1 MDPAMILACTQLRHL
16 GHLGSRVTS
25 LAAAA
30 CLLAATGAASA
41 QNLVLNGSFEEGP
54 PTGGFTTYGGGSL
67 VMPHWRVT
75 GFSIDH
81 ISSYWNAASGFRS
94 VDLNGGDR
102 GGVAQTI
109 ATAPGVIYVVTFSL
123 AANPDLGPAVK
134 SIRIRAGSQT
144 SELISFDGT
153 GASRGDMRWSV
164 RQWQFVATD
173 AATEIELFSAISG
186 PCGPA
191 LDDVVVESCIGGI
204 VSPLVTACRGSTV
217 PIEAL
222 VAGPP
227 PLTIRWQIEDAS
239 SVDGWSDLVDG
250 TLVIGGI
257 DWGLVAGTSD
267 TTLTVTPDAQG
278 SVALPQVRVR
288 ARIANDCSTLVTR
301 PTTVSVCQC
310 LDCPADFNQDGGVD
324 GGDINAFFATWESG
338 GCDGDVNADGGVDA
352 GDVNTFFIAW
362 ESGGC

>member
-1 MDPAMILACTQLRHL
+1 MTKWREMPGVVRCT
-16 GHLGSRVTS
+16 
-25 LAAAA
+25 
-30 CLLAATGAASA
+30 
-41 QNLVLNGSFEEGP
+41 
-54 PTGGFTTYGGGSL
+54 
-67 VMPHWRVT
+67 
-75 GFSIDH
+75 
-81 ISSYWNAASGFRS
+81 RS
-94 VDLNGGDR
+94 VR
-102 GGVAQTI
+102 
-109 ATAPGVIYVVTFSL
+109 S
-123 AANPDLGPAVK
+123 
-134 SIRIRAGSQT
+134 
-144 SELISFDGT
+144 
-153 GASRGDMRWSV
+153 AS
-164 RQWQFVATD
+164 
-173 AATEIELFSAISG
+173 
-186 PCGPA
+186 
-191 LDDVVVESCIGGI
+191 
-204 VSPLVTACRGSTV
+204 
-217 PIEAL
+217 EAL
-222 VAGPP
+222 TEATRSSPAS
-227 PLTIRWQIEDAS
+227 DAS

-267 TTLTVTPDAQG
+267 TTLTVTPNAQG